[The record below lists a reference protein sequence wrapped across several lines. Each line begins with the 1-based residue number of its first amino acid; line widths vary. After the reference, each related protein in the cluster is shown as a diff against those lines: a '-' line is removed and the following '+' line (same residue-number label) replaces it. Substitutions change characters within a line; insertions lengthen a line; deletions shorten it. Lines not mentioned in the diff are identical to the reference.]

1 MAQRASCW
9 SITIN
14 NPTKEDDVSIAA
26 LRRMPWFIEFKSQLE
41 QGEEGTPHIQGML
54 RTSQQ
59 RFGTIKKALPRAHIE
74 IARSAAALQAYV
86 TKEDTR
92 LATREGVSRDIPTL
106 FEYQDRVAFELKE
119 ENVLAFVD
127 ALDVSE
133 GEAAL
138 MAVDAIVSRHVAAGG
153 RGLEFI
159 AINPMWRSS
168 WKKFWRSII
177 KRNASSSFPAPSQ
190 ASEAQDGPQGSEGV
204 FEGSG
209 GNADE
214 SD

>member
-14 NPTKEDDVSIAA
+14 NPTEEDDVTIAA
-26 LRRMPWFIEFKSQLE
+26 LKRMPWFIEFKSQLE
-41 QGEEGTPHIQGML
+41 KGAEGTPHIQGML

-59 RFGTIKKALPRAHIE
+59 RFSAIKKALPRAHIE
-74 IARSAAALQAYV
+74 IARNSAALTAYV
-86 TKEDTR
+86 AKEDTR
-92 LATREGVSRDIPTL
+92 LAAREEVSRDIPTL
-106 FEYQDRVAFELKE
+106 FEYQDKVAFELKE
-119 ENVLAFVD
+119 ENVLAYATAMD
-127 ALDVSE
+127 INE

-138 MAVDAIVSRHVAAGG
+138 VAVDAIVSRHIAAGG

-177 KRNASSSFPAPSQ
+177 KRNAFSSSPASSPPQEGCPDGTES
-190 ASEAQDGPQGSEGV
+190 AS
-204 FEGSG
+204 
-209 GNADE
+209 
-214 SD
+214 

>member
-1 MAQRASCW
+1 MDRATTW

-14 NPTKEDDVSIAA
+14 NPTKEDEEGIIR

-59 RFGTIKKALPRAHIE
+59 RFAAIKKALPRAHIE
-74 IARSAAALQAYV
+74 VARNAKALATYV
-86 TKEDTR
+86 AKDDTR
-92 LATREGVSRDIPTL
+92 LEKREEVSRDIPTL
-106 FEYQDRVAFELKE
+106 FEYQDRVAFEMTE
-119 ENVLAFVD
+119 EMVNTMWGAMPEKD
-127 ALDVSE
+127 IGD
-133 GEAAL
+133 AAL
-138 MAVDAIVSRHVAAGG
+138 LVVDGIVSRHIAAGG

-177 KRNASSSFPAPSQ
+177 ARNANSS
-190 ASEAQDGPQGSEGV
+190 GSSHTPDTG
-204 FEGSG
+204 
-209 GNADE
+209 
-214 SD
+214 

>member
-1 MAQRASCW
+1 MERATTW

-14 NPTKEDDVSIAA
+14 NPTKEDEEGIIR

-59 RFGTIKKALPRAHIE
+59 RFSAIKKALPRAHIE
-74 IARSAAALQAYV
+74 VARNVKALSNYV
-86 TKEDTR
+86 EKDDTR
-92 LATREGVSRDIPTL
+92 LEKREEVSRDIPTL
-106 FEYQDRVAFELKE
+106 FEYQDRVAFELTEKAVEDIWERYYERKE
-119 ENVLAFVD
+119 IRSPGEC
-127 ALDVSE
+127 ALE
-133 GEAAL
+133 
-138 MAVDAIVSRHVAAGG
+138 AVDAIVARHIAEGG

-177 KRNASSSFPAPSQ
+177 QRNAGSSGSSYAP
-190 ASEAQDGPQGSEGV
+190 DKG
-204 FEGSG
+204 
-209 GNADE
+209 
-214 SD
+214 

>member
-14 NPTKEDDVSIAA
+14 NPTKEDDVTIEA
-26 LRRMPWFIEFKSQLE
+26 LKRMPWFIEFKSQLE
-41 QGEEGTPHIQGML
+41 KGAEGTPHIQGML

-59 RFGTIKKALPRAHIE
+59 RFAAIKKALPRAHIE
-74 IARSAAALQAYV
+74 VARNATALSAYV
-86 TKEDTR
+86 AKEDTR
-92 LATREGVSRDIPTL
+92 LASREEVSRDIPTL
-106 FEYQDRVAFELKE
+106 FEYQDKVAFELKE
-119 ENVLAFVD
+119 ENVVSMAD
-127 ALDVSE
+127 AMKIED

-138 MAVDAIVSRHVAAGG
+138 ICVDAIVARHIAAGG

-177 KRNASSSFPAPSQ
+177 KRNAASSQVCSSPSPEEGSSPSQ
-190 ASEAQDGPQGSEGV
+190 G
-204 FEGSG
+204 
-209 GNADE
+209 E
-214 SD
+214 STPYDRSIE